1 MKYFF
6 VFIIIAVISCTAVQ
20 KPTTPIVF
28 QPQKPTENINDYV
41 PFTRALYNEIKGKVD
56 INKVRFFISNS
67 VVLNRGTVKNEIS
80 VGNNGELQSSSQT
93 NEKIIELLALTPG
106 VVESIDAEGMMIRFE
121 QGDKKTLRFI
131 NNKYS
136 PVYFSLSGNNWK
148 NGTAFVDYANTSYL
162 ASCADCN
169 SLSNVKLLVKKL
181 SIETNSKEV
190 IQVTGINP
198 Q

>member
-28 QPQKPTENINDYV
+28 QPQKPSENINDYV
-41 PFTRALYNEIKGKVD
+41 PFTRELYNEIKGKVD

-93 NEKIIELLALTPG
+93 NEKIIEL
-106 VVESIDAEGMMIRFE
+106 VS
-121 QGDKKTLRFI
+121 KKI
-131 NNKYS
+131 S
-136 PVYFSLSGNNWK
+136 Q
-148 NGTAFVDYANTSYL
+148 
-162 ASCADCN
+162 SC
-169 SLSNVKLLVKKL
+169 
-181 SIETNSKEV
+181 SIEANLYNAYYSLLEGKIVCDNEIRTLEAWLKDISNLKKAY
-190 IQVTGINP
+190 
-198 Q
+198 

>member
-1 MKYFF
+1 MKFYLM
-6 VFIIIAVISCTAVQ
+6 IIVILAFGCTVVQ

-28 QPQKPTENINDYV
+28 QPQKPVETKNDYV

-56 INKVRFFISNS
+56 ISKVKFYISNT
-67 VVLNRGTVKNEIS
+67 VVLNKGTVKNEVS
-80 VGNNGELQSSSQT
+80 VGNNGELQTSTQT

-121 QGDKKTLRFI
+121 QGSNKFLRFI
-131 NNKYS
+131 NNKFS
-136 PVYFSLSGNNWK
+136 PVFFSLSGNNWN
-148 NGTAFVDYANTSYL
+148 NGTAFVDYANASYL

-169 SLSNVKLLVKKL
+169 SLSNVKLLVKKR
-181 SIETNSKEV
+181 SIETNDKEV
-190 IQVTGINP
+190 IQVTGINS